1 MDDVREIPRV
11 LVLGAGVAG
20 TRAALYLEELSQKGE
35 VEIVVVNE
43 KYYHLLI
50 PNLHEAA
57 TNRIS
62 AKAVL
67 LSLEEIFRDKNI
79 ILHCAKVTGINLDE
93 KYVIASGKKIS
104 YDFLVIA
111 LGGRANYYNIPGL
124 TEYAMPLRTLEDAE
138 AIKNHI
144 LEMFKLGVKEQD
156 GKKKKEL
163 LTFVV
168 GGIGAAGTQFAT
180 ELADWIT
187 DLRAHYDVS
196 QDGVRIVAVEAME
209 TMGID
214 RPLVR
219 YAYKILKEKGI
230 KLIFGSAIQS
240 VDKNTIYLS
249 NGKRIR
255 TRTLVWTGGLK
266 GHELIE
272 KTGFQVNHQ
281 KRAKVNG
288 YLEAMGHEGVFVIG
302 DASVVF
308 NTETGN
314 PMIPSAQMALNEATY
329 VVEHLISRIR
339 KKPLYEYKPHRRG
352 VAISLGRK
360 DGASIVYQFRLL
372 GRIGKFF
379 KIITEIRYFYM
390 LGGLRQI
397 IEGYRLRS
405 HKMNYPSS
413 TMT

>member
-1 MDDVREIPRV
+1 MDDVRKIPRV

-20 TRAALYLEELSQKGE
+20 TRAALYLEELSHKDE

-50 PNLHEAA
+50 PNLHETA
-57 TNRIS
+57 TDRIG
-62 AKAVL
+62 ANAVL

-79 ILHCAKVTGINLDE
+79 ILHCAKVSEINLDE
-93 KYVIASGKKIS
+93 NFVIASGKKIS
-104 YDFLVIA
+104 YDFLIIA
-111 LGGRANYYNIPGL
+111 LGAKANFYNIPGL
-124 TEYAMPLRTLEDAE
+124 TEYALPLRTLKDAE

-144 LEMFKLGVKEQD
+144 IEMFELAVKERD
-156 GKKKKEL
+156 AKKKKEL
-163 LTFVV
+163 LKFVV

-180 ELADWIT
+180 ELADWIR
-187 DLRAHYDVS
+187 DLRAHYGVS
-196 QDGVRIVAVEAME
+196 QDDIRIIAVEAME

-230 KLIFGSAIQS
+230 KLLFSTAIQS
-240 VDKNTIYLS
+240 IDNHTIYLS
-249 NGKRIR
+249 NGKKIHS
-255 TRTLVWTGGLK
+255 RTLVWTGGIK

-272 KTGFQVNHQ
+272 KTGLHVNHQ

-288 YLEAMGHEGVFVIG
+288 YLEAVGHEGVFVIG
-302 DASVVF
+302 DASVVI
-308 NTETGN
+308 NPETGK

-329 VVEHLISRIR
+329 VAEHLISRIR

-379 KIITEIRYFYM
+379 KILTEIRYFYL

-397 IEGYRLRS
+397 IEGLRLRS
-405 HKMNYPSS
+405 HKTYFLSS
-413 TMT
+413 TKT